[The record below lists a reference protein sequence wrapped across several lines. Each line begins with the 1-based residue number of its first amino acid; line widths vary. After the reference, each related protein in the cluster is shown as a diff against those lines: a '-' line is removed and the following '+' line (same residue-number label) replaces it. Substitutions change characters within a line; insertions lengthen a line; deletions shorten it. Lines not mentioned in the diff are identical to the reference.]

1 MADDR
6 ARRAAIT
13 EAAFRI
19 ANDRMAAWEDASATE
34 PELFFCECMMLG
46 CREKVALTRVE
57 YEAVRA
63 EPRHFFAVDGHQEEQ
78 LETVIERHDGWLV
91 IEKPPE
97 LDPVV
102 KSTDPRASEGPS
114 GPDADAA
121 RELADEIGNGG
132 A

>member
-19 ANDRMAAWEDASATE
+19 ANDRMAAWEEASATE
-34 PELFFCECMMLG
+34 PELFFCECLMVG
-46 CREKVALTRVE
+46 CREKVPLTRDE
-57 YEAVRA
+57 YEGVRA
-63 EPRHFFAVDGHQEEQ
+63 ESRRFFVVPGHQEEQ
-78 LETVIERHDGWLV
+78 LEAVVESHDEWLV

-102 KSTDPRASEGPS
+102 RATDPRTPDEGP
-114 GPDADAA
+114 DVEAA
-121 RELADEIGNGG
+121 RHLADEISDGS

>member
-13 EAAFRI
+13 EAGFRI
-19 ANDRMAAWEDASATE
+19 ANDRMAGWEEASATE

-46 CREKVALTRVE
+46 CREKVPLNRDE

-63 EPRHFFAVDGHQEEQ
+63 QPRHFFVVPGHEEEQ
-78 LETVIERHDGWLV
+78 FETVVERHDAYLV
-91 IEKPPE
+91 VEKPPD

-102 KSTDPRASEGPS
+102 NATDPRASEAG

-121 RELADEIGNGG
+121 RELADEIGGQ

>member
-19 ANDRMAAWEDASATE
+19 ANERMAAWEEVSATE
-34 PELFFCECMMLG
+34 PELFFCECLMAG
-46 CREKVALTRVE
+46 CREKVSLTREE

-63 EPRHFFAVDGHQEEQ
+63 HARRFFVVPGHEDETLESVVDRREAF
-78 LETVIERHDGWLV
+78 VV

-97 LDPVV
+97 VAPVV
-102 KSTDPRASEGPS
+102 EATDPRSPEAGGPEV
-114 GPDADAA
+114 DAA
-121 RELADEIGNGG
+121 RDLADEIEEGG
-132 A
+132 

>member
-1 MADDR
+1 MVDDR

-19 ANDRMAAWEDASATE
+19 ANERMAAWEERSATDA
-34 PELFFCECMMLG
+34 ELFFCECLVAG
-46 CREKVALTRVE
+46 CREKVPLTRAE
-57 YEAVRA
+57 YEAVRDDQ
-63 EPRHFFAVDGHQEEQ
+63 RRFFVVPGHQEEQ
-78 LETVIERHDGWLV
+78 LETVIERHDAYVV

-102 KSTDPRASEGPS
+102 NATDPRSPETG

-121 RELADEIGNGG
+121 RDLADEIRNGG
-132 A
+132 S

>member
-1 MADDR
+1 MADEQ

-19 ANDRMAAWEDASATE
+19 ANDRMAAWEETFSSE
-34 PELFFCECMMLG
+34 RELFFCECLMAG
-46 CREKVALTRVE
+46 CREKIPLTRDE

-63 EPRHFFAVDGHQEEQ
+63 DRRRFFVVPGHQDEH
-78 LETVIERHDGWLV
+78 LESVVDSHDAYLV
-91 IEKPPE
+91 IEKPPD

-102 KSTDPRASEGPS
+102 EATNPRSGDAG

-121 RELADEIGNGG
+121 RELADEIGGEPR
-132 A
+132 